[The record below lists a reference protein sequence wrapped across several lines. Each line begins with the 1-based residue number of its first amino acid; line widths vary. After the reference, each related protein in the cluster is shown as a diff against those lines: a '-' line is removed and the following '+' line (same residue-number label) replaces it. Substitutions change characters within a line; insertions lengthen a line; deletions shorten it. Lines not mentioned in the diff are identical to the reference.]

1 MTVLITLCLLLFEK
15 TFLIAS
21 IMIELCILIMNFRI
35 YYHSCC
41 FSAIIVIIISAIIPP
56 TSMSCSLSNLIEF
69 LVSLIQTLFVSMVM
83 VGTVAITLQMLY
95 TTLLLEVYFVL
106 KVA

>member
-1 MTVLITLCLLLFEK
+1 
-15 TFLIAS
+15 
-21 IMIELCILIMNFRI
+21 
-35 YYHSCC
+35 
-41 FSAIIVIIISAIIPP
+41 
-56 TSMSCSLSNLIEF
+56 MSGSLSNLIEF

-106 KVA
+106 KGGLISECFCFGSNLQK

>member
-1 MTVLITLCLLLFEK
+1 
-15 TFLIAS
+15 
-21 IMIELCILIMNFRI
+21 
-35 YYHSCC
+35 
-41 FSAIIVIIISAIIPP
+41 
-56 TSMSCSLSNLIEF
+56 MSGSLSNLIEF

-106 KVA
+106 QVASSQKAFCLGQNLQK

>member
-1 MTVLITLCLLLFEK
+1 
-15 TFLIAS
+15 
-21 IMIELCILIMNFRI
+21 
-35 YYHSCC
+35 
-41 FSAIIVIIISAIIPP
+41 
-56 TSMSCSLSNLIEF
+56 MSGSLSNLIEF

-95 TTLLLEVYFVL
+95 TTLLLEVYFVV